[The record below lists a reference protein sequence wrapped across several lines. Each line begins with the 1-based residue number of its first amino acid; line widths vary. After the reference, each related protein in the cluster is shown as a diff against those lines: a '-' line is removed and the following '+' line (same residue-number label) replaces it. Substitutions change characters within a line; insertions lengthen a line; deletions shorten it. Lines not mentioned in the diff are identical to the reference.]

1 MIECRG
7 VTCRYG
13 DKVAVDRV
21 DLSIPR
27 GEICVLLG
35 PNGAGKSTTVKMLA
49 GLLEPSLGTV
59 TVAGV
64 RPRDAKAKLGV
75 LPENL
80 GLIDDLTVEEHL
92 WLTAGVYSVAEA
104 AKRIEQL
111 LRLLGLA
118 HGRETFVRSCSHG
131 MRKKTSFAMAILHNP
146 AVLILDE
153 PFEAI
158 DPVSTRLMMDVL
170 TKAAERGTTVFL
182 TSHVLAVVEEIAHR
196 YLLFRDGR
204 VVLDQRRE
212 SMSRPLA
219 ELYFELVEAP
229 VSEGLEWLGYD
240 RS

>member
-13 DKVAVDRV
+13 EKVAVDRV

-49 GLLEPSLGTV
+49 GLMEPSSGTV
-59 TVAGV
+59 TVAGAK
-64 RPRDAKAKLGV
+64 PRDAKTKLGV

-92 WLTAGVYSVAEA
+92 WLSAGVYEVAQAGE
-104 AKRIEQL
+104 RIGQL
-111 LRLLGLA
+111 LRLLGLEQ
-118 HGRETFVRSCSHG
+118 GRETLARSCSHG

-170 TKAAERGTTVFL
+170 TQAAERGATVFL
-182 TSHVLAVVEEIAHR
+182 TSHVLAVVAEIAHR

-212 SMSRPLA
+212 AMSRPLA
-219 ELYFELVEAP
+219 ELYFDLVEAP
-229 VSEGLEWLGYD
+229 VTESLAWLGCD
-240 RS
+240 PS